1 MMLLANTYT
10 LGSME
15 MPAPQASAM
24 KEIIFGL
31 MGPEA
36 GVQWILFSFGV
47 IISVILWMAGV
58 PALAF
63 ALGMYL
69 PIQLNTAV
77 LLGGVIGWFV
87 GRSSR
92 DEHIAKERRE
102 RGILVASGFIA
113 GGSIAGVVAAVFAA
127 AGWDSFLGV
136 SYGDSASE
144 IVGIVM
150 ITLLAL
156 FMYHYSKRVE
166 G

>member
-1 MMLLANTYT
+1 
-10 LGSME
+10 
-15 MPAPQASAM
+15 
-24 KEIIFGL
+24 

-36 GVQWILFSFGV
+36 GVQWLLFAFGV

-77 LLGGVIGWFV
+77 LLGGIISWFV

-92 DEHIAKERRE
+92 DEKVVKERKE

-113 GGSIAGVVAAVFAA
+113 GGSIAGVVAAVIAA
-127 AGWDSFLGV
+127 LRWDRILGL
-136 SYGDSASE
+136 SYGENASE
-144 IVGIVM
+144 LVAIGMLIA
-150 ITLLAL
+150 LSL
-156 FMYHYSKRVE
+156 FMYHYSKRVK

>member
-1 MMLLANTYT
+1 
-10 LGSME
+10 
-15 MPAPQASAM
+15 M

-36 GVQWILFSFGV
+36 GVQWLLFAFGV

-77 LLGGVIGWFV
+77 LLGGVIAWFV
-87 GRSSR
+87 GRSSS
-92 DEHIAKERRE
+92 DAGVVKERKE

-127 AGWDSFLGV
+127 TGWDKFLAV

-144 IVGIVM
+144 IVGIIM
-150 ITLLAL
+150 IAALAV
-156 FMYHYSKRVE
+156 FMYQYSKRVK